1 MHSMKLFNKTN
12 EVEAFLHAEI
22 FLSLFLFRKS
32 QVISLFL
39 FRKSQVITTET
50 LQLINAI
57 YI

>member
-12 EVEAFLHAEI
+12 EVEAFLQAEI
-22 FLSLFLFRKS
+22 FL
-32 QVISLFL
+32 SLFL